1 MCGRSDKLASSRQRQ
16 GLLGKRESFRKRNG
30 IDGDDGD
37 NDHGD
42 AGDGGD
48 GGGPV
53 PVTMAMVA

>member
-1 MCGRSDKLASSRQRQ
+1 MGGRSDKLASSRQRQ
-16 GLLGKRESFRKRNG
+16 GLLDKRESFRKRNG
-30 IDGDDGD
+30 VDGDDGD

-53 PVTMAMVA
+53 AMAMVAR

>member
-1 MCGRSDKLASSRQRQ
+1 MCGRSDKLASSRKRQ
-16 GLLGKRESFRKRNG
+16 GPLDKREIFRKRIG
-30 IDGDDGD
+30 VDGDDGD

-53 PVTMAMVA
+53 TMALVAR